1 LVVLSILIGV
11 SVYFGGNS
19 IMKEAFIPSLKLKKT
34 NAKIARRVYR
44 DGFTNGNPVMMLVY
58 PFSSWEEF
66 NDNVRG
72 LPKIFQRSYEKNHGK
87 GSWRT
92 EVVNVLS
99 KHTNGTIHEV
109 MTMVR

>member
-1 LVVLSILIGV
+1 
-11 SVYFGGNS
+11 
-19 IMKEAFIPSLKLKKT
+19 
-34 NAKIARRVYR
+34 
-44 DGFTNGNPVMMLVY
+44 MMLVY

-99 KHTNGTIHEV
+99 KHT
-109 MTMVR
+109 